1 MYFHFP
7 STYSTWWSFWIYI
20 LKWNWLP
27 KLIYKSLLLTF
38 FGDIFSK
45 FHYIYQK
52 LFLLLSK
59 NTHTLSFIRISSTY
73 AHLWMKYKQRSYFFS
88 IFIANKVFK
97 IFFTKR
103 NLISITVLSISL
115 LFIEIGLLCWWN
127 LYFSVSVSSNLI
139 IFYPLLYMVLIFF
152 IMFLIYY
159 FPLFL
164 FKLVFLKS
172 IFV

>member
-1 MYFHFP
+1 MIFFP
-7 STYSTWWSFWIYI
+7 NFIIFIKSF
-20 LKWNWLP
+20 
-27 KLIYKSLLLTF
+27 F
-38 FGDIFSK
+38 FF
-45 FHYIYQK
+45 YQK
-52 LFLLLSK
+52 I
-59 NTHTLSFIRISSTY
+59 HILSFIKISSTY
-73 AHLWMKYKQRSYFFS
+73 THLWMKYKQSSYFFS
-88 IFIANKVFK
+88 IFIANKEFK

-159 FPLFL
+159 FPLLL